1 MSDSVSTSALPT
13 PNDRKL
19 LLIGWDAAD
28 WKVALPLVEEGKM
41 PNLKALMERGAWGRH
56 ATIQPMYSPMLWT
69 SIATGKRA
77 HKHGIL
83 GFSEPT
89 PDGRGIRP
97 ITNLS
102 RKTRAIWNIFT
113 MLGLKSNV
121 VGWWPSAPAEP
132 IDGVMVS
139 DHFADPVADLDKP
152 WPIRPGTV
160 SPESLAQNLAEMR
173 IHPAE
178 LENEHILPFIPNA
191 AKIDQEK
198 DKRMESCAKIIA
210 EISSYH
216 AALTALMQLEPARFN
231 AVYLNGID
239 HFCHGFMRYKAPKQP
254 WVSQEDFDLYK
265 DVVES
270 GYRYHDMML
279 GTLVALAG
287 PDTTIM
293 LVSDHGFEPGNLRP
307 QHVPNE
313 PAGPAAEHSHYG
325 MFLLAGPGIRKG
337 EEVHGISLLDD
348 TPTILHLFGLP
359 VGRDM
364 DGKVLVNCF
373 EDEQKVEF
381 VDSWDN
387 FQGRDGRHPEG
398 TQISSMDSAESLRQL
413 VALGYIDAPNP
424 DISKA
429 VEETT
434 RELKYNLA
442 MNYMDAG
449 MMADAASTLEALW
462 NRWPEE
468 SRFGTK
474 LLQCHIAI
482 EDPAKAR
489 ATLELLKARKETA
502 MKSAT
507 KKLEELLKKLKED
520 AEKAGKEFK
529 MEDVSERDAYEI
541 RHLRA
546 IAGINPAAMA
556 FFEGSVLQLEK
567 RYDEALDVLKKAESA
582 QESNLPSLFE
592 KVGRIHFERGD
603 FESARK
609 AFAHVIEINPENAE
623 AHLGLAQIELR
634 DGRPFDAAAEAL
646 ASIELEFFNPRAHLA
661 YGLALMRLRKP
672 KMAEMTLL
680 TAVNQNPNLAE
691 AHKALA
697 RLYRRKFFNDE
708 TKAALHDKF
717 AAEALERRRSRRAS
731 SVTASPIP
739 TLPHIAA
746 RLDPL
751 PKEAGA
757 AIVVVSGLPRSGTSL
772 LMQMLEAA
780 KIPVVSDNKRAPD
793 ASNPRGYYED
803 ERARKLPYERDRS
816 WLEECRGKAVKI
828 VAPVLGAVPEDLPV
842 NVIFMERDIREVL
855 ASQKSMIEKLQTAK
869 SDADEAAVARSY
881 AAQLKN
887 IDQYLA
893 KRPATRVL
901 PVSHAAALA
910 DPLATAKAVAEFLG
924 GGLNINA
931 MAAVVDKSLYH
942 AAK

>member
-1 MSDSVSTSALPT
+1 MPDQTAPTTLPK
-13 PNDRKL
+13 PNERKL

-28 WKVALPLVEEGKM
+28 WKVALPLIEEGKM
-41 PNLKALMERGAWGRH
+41 PNLKALMERGVRGRH

-89 PDGRGIRP
+89 PDGRFIRP

-113 MLGLKSNV
+113 LLGIRSNV

-139 DHFADPVADLDKP
+139 DHFADPVADLGKP
-152 WPIRPGTV
+152 WPMRTGTV
-160 SPESLAQNLAEMR
+160 SPERLAQNLAEMR

-198 DKRMESCAKIIA
+198 DKRMQSCATIIA

-216 AALTALMQLEPARFN
+216 AAMTALMQLEPARFN
-231 AVYLNGID
+231 AIYLNGID
-239 HFCHGFMRYKAPKQP
+239 HFCHGFMKYKAPKQS
-254 WVSQEDFDLYK
+254 WVSEEDFEFYK
-265 DVVES
+265 EVVEA

-307 QHVPNE
+307 QNVPNE
-313 PAGPAAEHSHYG
+313 PAGPAAEHSLYG
-325 MFLLAGPGIRKG
+325 MFVLAGPGIRKG
-337 EEVHGISLLDD
+337 EEVHGVSLLDD

-373 EDEQKVEF
+373 EKEQTVSFVE
-381 VDSWDN
+381 SWDN
-387 FQGRDGRHPEG
+387 FKGFDGRHPEG
-398 TQISSMDSAESLRQL
+398 TQISSTDNAESLRQL

-424 DISKA
+424 DAEEA
-429 VEETT
+429 VEETM

-442 MNYMDAG
+442 LNYMDAG
-449 MMADAASTLEALW
+449 LLMDAANTLRALW
-462 NRWPEE
+462 DRWPEE

-474 LLQCHIAI
+474 LLQCHLGM
-482 EDPAKAR
+482 EDAAAAR
-489 ATLELLKARKETA
+489 ATFGLLAVRKQDAMVDAAEKLKAK
-502 MKSAT
+502 MKQLQA
-507 KKLEELLKKLKED
+507 D

-529 MEDVSERDAYEI
+529 IDDLSERESYEI

-546 IAGINPAAMA
+546 ISMLNPAAMA
-556 FFEGSVLQLEK
+556 FFEGGVLHLEK
-567 RYDEALDVLKKAESA
+567 RYDKALAVLKHAETA
-582 QESNLPSLFE
+582 QESNLPSLYE
-592 KVGRIHFERGD
+592 KIGHIHLQRGD
-603 FESARK
+603 LKSARK
-609 AFAHVIEINPENAE
+609 AFEHVVEINPENAE
-623 AHLGLAQIELR
+623 AHLGLSRIGLEEN
-634 DGRPFDAAAEAL
+634 RPFDAAAEAL
-646 ASIELEFFNPRAHLA
+646 ASIELQFLNPRAHLA

-680 TAVNQNPNLAE
+680 TAVGQNPNLAE

-697 RLYRRKFFNDE
+697 RLYRRKFFSDE
-708 TKAALHDKF
+708 TAAARHDRL
-717 AAEALERRRSRRAS
+717 ADEALERRRQRREAI
-731 SVTASPIP
+731 VTASPVP
-739 TLPHIAA
+739 VFPHIDA
-746 RLDPL
+746 RTAPL
-751 PKEAGA
+751 PAESGKPV
-757 AIVVVSGLPRSGTSL
+757 VVVSGLPRSGTSL
-772 LMQMLEAA
+772 MMQMLEAA
-780 KIPVVSDNKRAPD
+780 KIPIVTDGRRAPD

-803 ERARKLPYERDRS
+803 ERVKKLPFSKDRS
-816 WLEECRGKAVKI
+816 WLEEGRGKAVKI
-828 VAPVLGAVPEDLPV
+828 VAPLLGAVPDGLPV
-842 NVIFMERDIREVL
+842 NILFMERDGREIL
-855 ASQKSMIEKLQTAK
+855 SSQQSMLEKLHAAK
-869 SDADEAAVARSY
+869 TDADEAAVARSY
-881 AAQLKN
+881 AAELSG
-887 IDQYLA
+887 IRRYLSA
-893 KRPATRVL
+893 RPLTRVL

-910 DPLATAKAVAEFLG
+910 DPLGTARAVAEFLG
-924 GGLNINA
+924 GGLNVEA
-931 MAAVVDKSLYH
+931 MASVVDRSLYH
-942 AAK
+942 AVK